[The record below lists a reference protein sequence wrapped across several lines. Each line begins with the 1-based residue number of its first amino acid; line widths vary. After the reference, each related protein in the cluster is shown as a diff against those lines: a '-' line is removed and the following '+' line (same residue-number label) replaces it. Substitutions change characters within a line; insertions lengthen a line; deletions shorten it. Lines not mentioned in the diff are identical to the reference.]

1 MKTLIVEDDLT
12 SRLFLNEV
20 LKRQGETDT
29 ASTGFEAINTY
40 RAALEAGQPYDL
52 ICLDIMMPEL
62 DGQKVLREVRRLE
75 AEAGIGV
82 GEGARVIMTTA
93 LGDSKNVMAA
103 FREQCDAYLVKP
115 IDVGK
120 LYGHLRSFGLVA

>member
-12 SRLFLNEV
+12 SRLFLQEV
-20 LKRQGETDT
+20 LKKQGPTDT
-29 ASTGFEAINTY
+29 AATGFEAINAFQ
-40 RAALEAGQPYDL
+40 AALAARAPYDL

-62 DGQKVLREVRRLE
+62 DGQKVLKEIRRLE
-75 AEAGIGV
+75 AEAGIAA
-82 GEGARVIMTTA
+82 GEGVRVIMTTA

-115 IDVGK
+115 VDMGK
-120 LYGHLRSFGLVA
+120 LFSHLRTFGLVA